1 MFPPQVDTFVSI
13 INTLGIIA
21 FAFSGATAAM
31 KKEADVVGVVIL
43 SLIACSC
50 GGIIRD
56 LLLGDLPPELLR
68 TNFILILA
76 IFSGLCSFFFFKQ
89 VDRLN
94 RPIDFFDAL
103 GLGLFA
109 VAGADKA
116 MAFGLNATWSVGL
129 GLVTAVGGG
138 MARDIMLAQVPT
150 ILRSEIYATPALLGA
165 LILVAGKSLWPSWGP
180 LFLILGAVT
189 CSGLRLLAIHFHWH
203 IRR

>member
-1 MFPPQVDTFVSI
+1 MDTLVNI
-13 INTLGIIA
+13 INVLGIIA

-31 KKEADVVGVVIL
+31 KKKADVVGVLIL

-68 TNFILILA
+68 NNYILFLA
-76 IFSGLCSFFFFKQ
+76 IVSGLVTFFFFNQ
-89 VDRLN
+89 VDKLH

-103 GLGLFA
+103 GLGLFT
-109 VAGADKA
+109 VIGADKA
-116 MAFGLNATWSVGL
+116 LAFGINPVWSVAL

-138 MARDIMLAQVPT
+138 IARDMMLAQIPT
-150 ILRSEIYATPALLGA
+150 VFRSEIYAAPAFLGA
-165 LILVAGKSLWPSWGP
+165 LILVAGQNLWPGLGP
-180 LFLILGAVT
+180 IFMILGAVT
-189 CSGLRLLAIHFHWH
+189 CSGLRLLAIHYHWH